1 MFPAMLP
8 NPEKLNTVGFPSG
21 NIHQS
26 AEHNAIGIASGY
38 IGNTSQLETGGVA
51 SGNAGQTGDLET
63 RHIVLY
69 NTGHSVDAD
78 SFQLIDIC
86 KQTDIQIS
94 GFDTVFLRGNVQ
106 GDVGTLLSLSFFWA
120 KAGVDIPAQYPKR
133 SIAAIRI
140 FIFIHF

>member
-1 MFPAMLP
+1 MPLALPPATL
-8 NPEKLNTVGFPSG
+8 
-21 NIHQS
+21 
-26 AEHNAIGIASGY
+26 A
-38 IGNTSQLETGGVA
+38 GVA

-106 GDVGTLLSLSFFWA
+106 GDVGTLFKLVLFLGKS
-120 KAGVDIPAQYPKR
+120 R
-133 SIAAIRI
+133 S
-140 FIFIHF
+140 

>member
-8 NPEKLNTVGFPSG
+8 NPEIWNTVGFPSG

-26 AEHNAIGIASGY
+26 AEHDAIGIASGY

-106 GDVGTLLSLSFFWA
+106 GDVGTFF
-120 KAGVDIPAQYPKR
+120 KLVLFLGKSR
-133 SIAAIRI
+133 S
-140 FIFIHF
+140 

>member
-1 MFPAMLP
+1 MD
-8 NPEKLNTVGFPSG
+8 TVGFPSG

-26 AEHNAIGIASGY
+26 AEHDAIGIASGY

-51 SGNAGQTGDLET
+51 SGNAGKAGDLET

-69 NTGHSVDAD
+69 NTGYSVDTD

-106 GDVGTLLSLSFFWA
+106 GDVGAFFKLVLLRA